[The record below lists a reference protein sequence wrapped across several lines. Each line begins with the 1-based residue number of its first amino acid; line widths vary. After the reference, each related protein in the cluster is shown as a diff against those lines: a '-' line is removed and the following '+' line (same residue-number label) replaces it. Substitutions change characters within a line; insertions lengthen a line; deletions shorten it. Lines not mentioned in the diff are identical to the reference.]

1 MKAGSNLKASRVLP
15 EIVLLVAMVLTL
27 LPIVWVLVNSFKYVR
42 DIINPGSW
50 SAFTLLNYRG
60 LFSGTSEFT
69 RLFLNSLVLVFFA
82 TILCLAIGLL
92 AAYSLS
98 KFRWP
103 WAFTAAVLGAILF
116 IQLVPPVAL
125 VPAYYV
131 ILNNFY
137 LYDSVTGLVLVNTA
151 LNLPFAVLLLKVYF
165 DSIPDELRQAALVD
179 GCKDF
184 TAFRKIM
191 VPLAAPGI
199 AAVTILVAILTW
211 NEFLMALSLTST
223 PNAQTITVGIGS
235 YVQEYSVRYGDMTAA
250 ASIASIPLIVL
261 AVFAHRYLVAG
272 LTGGAIKG

>member
-1 MKAGSNLKASRVLP
+1 VKPGSNLKANTLLP
-15 EIVLLVAMVLTL
+15 EIGMLVAIVLTL
-27 LPIVWVLVNSFKYVR
+27 LPIAWVLWNSFHYVR
-42 DIINPGSW
+42 NIINPGSW
-50 SAFTLLNYRG
+50 AAPTLFNYQELFTANSRFVQ
-60 LFSGTSEFT
+60 LFG
-69 RLFLNSLVLVFFA
+69 NSLGLVFF
-82 TILCLAIGLL
+82 TTVLCVGIGLL
-92 AAYSLS
+92 AAYGLS

-103 WAFTAAVLGAILF
+103 RAFTAAVLGLVVF

-137 LYDSVTGLVLVNTA
+137 LYDSITGLILVNTA

-165 DSIPDELRQAALVD
+165 DSIPEDLREAALVD
-179 GCKDF
+179 GCKQF
-184 TAFRKIM
+184 TAFRKVM

-199 AAVTILVAILTW
+199 AVVTILVAILTW

-235 YVQEYSVRYGDMTAA
+235 YVQEHSVRYGDMTAA
-250 ASIASIPLIVL
+250 PPIASIPLIIL
-261 AVFAHRYLVAG
+261 AVFAHRYIVMG